1 MADFSKFDKQIDLN
15 QIRKDADEIKKN
27 SGTGDYP
34 DVPAGIY
41 QAKLES
47 MEMGETGPNSKGGAG
62 RPMLKAMFRLIQA
75 SDPDDVD
82 GNEAAEKFLKNH
94 KGNDKAIDFL
104 DGRQGKM
111 PCLFMNRVLFGT
123 KNDANMIASAE
134 GWLESLE
141 PSEDVGPVIF
151 NGYGDFAELILDIA
165 EDVSELEYAV
175 IYDPDAFNSITILE
189 VYE

>member
-1 MADFSKFDKQIDLN
+1 MGDFSKFDKQIDLD

-27 SGTGDYP
+27 GGTGDYP

-62 RPMLKAMFRLIQA
+62 RPMLKAMFRIIQA

-82 GNEAAEKFLKNH
+82 GNDATEKFLKKH
-94 KGNDKAIDFL
+94 KGNKEAIDFL
-104 DGRQGKM
+104 DGRKGKM
-111 PCLFMNRVLFGT
+111 PCLFINRVLFGT
-123 KNDANMIASAE
+123 KDDARSIASAE

-151 NGYGDFAELILDIA
+151 NGYGDFADLILDIA

-175 IYDPDAFNSITILE
+175 IYDPDTFNKVTIAE